1 MRVVNIL
8 REKGEAVFTAPEG
21 VTMREACRILSEKR
35 VGAIVVVDAAGTAA
49 GILSERDV
57 IRALGEVGDSALDAP
72 ISAYM
77 TREVVSCCYQDTV
90 DGLMSVMTNRRI
102 RHIPV
107 IEEGRLRGL
116 VSIGDVVKRRIAE
129 TELEAEALK
138 AYIAAT

>member
-8 REKGEAVFTAPEG
+8 REKGEAVFTAPDS
-21 VTMREACRILSEKR
+21 VTMREACRILAEKR
-35 VGAIVVVDAAGTAA
+35 VGAIVVVDAAGAA
-49 GILSERDV
+49 EGILSERDV

-90 DGLMSVMTNRRI
+90 DGLMTVMTNRRI